1 MPEIVKREAFW
12 RSDIR
17 QHTFMSQLVGAVV
30 SEMPS
35 GVLWR
40 LSQLLCLRSVL
51 SGKSESVRGA
61 EDRAL
66 RR

>member
-17 QHTFMSQLVGAVV
+17 QHTFMSQLVVV
-30 SEMPS
+30 VRGEMPS
-35 GVLWR
+35 GVRLW
-40 LSQLLCLRSVL
+40 LSQLLRLRSVL

-61 EDRAL
+61 DDRAL

>member
-17 QHTFMSQLVGAVV
+17 QHTFMSHLVVV
-30 SEMPS
+30 VRGEMPS
-35 GVLWR
+35 GVRFW

-61 EDRAL
+61 DDRAL

>member
-17 QHTFMSQLVGAVV
+17 QHTFVSRLVGAVGGEV
-30 SEMPS
+30 PS
-35 GVLWR
+35 GVRCR
-40 LSQLLCLRSVL
+40 LSQLSGLRSVL

-61 EDRAL
+61 EDRAG